1 MIRITSWFLL
11 MMGSYP
17 RGFQVPDVPGV
28 VTAAHDERGEV
39 GVVVRAEAQRALAG
53 LDAALYESRAAALI
67 ALIGGLDG
75 HRRNVISLALS
86 DG

>member
-1 MIRITSWFLL
+1 MWTAFTRLMIRITSWFLL

-39 GVVVRAEAQRALAG
+39 GVVVGWTDIAG
-53 LDAALYESRAAALI
+53 T
-67 ALIGGLDG
+67 
-75 HRRNVISLALS
+75 
-86 DG
+86 

>member
-1 MIRITSWFLL
+1 

-39 GVVVRAEAQRALAG
+39 GVVVVRAETQRALAVWMLTWTKAG
-53 LDAALYESRAAALI
+53 QLP
-67 ALIGGLDG
+67 
-75 HRRNVISLALS
+75 
-86 DG
+86 

>member
-1 MIRITSWFLL
+1 

-17 RGFQVPDVPGV
+17 WGFQVPDVPGV

-39 GVVVRAEAQRALAG
+39 GVVVVRAEAQRALAG
-53 LDAALYESRAAALI
+53 LDADLDESRAAALI

-75 HRRNVISLALS
+75 HRRDVI
-86 DG
+86 

>member
-1 MIRITSWFLL
+1 

-39 GVVVRAEAQRALAG
+39 GVVVVRQKPSGPLRVWMLTWTK
-53 LDAALYESRAAALI
+53 SRAAALI
-67 ALIGGLDG
+67 AFSGGLDG
-75 HRRNVISLALS
+75 HRRDVI
-86 DG
+86 

>member
-17 RGFQVPDVPGV
+17 GDFRSPMCLGV

-39 GVVVRAEAQRALAG
+39 GVVVVRAEAQRALAG
-53 LDAALYESRAAALI
+53 LDADLDESRAAALI

-75 HRRNVISLALS
+75 HRRDVI
-86 DG
+86 

>member
-17 RGFQVPDVPGV
+17 RGFQVPDMPGV

-39 GVVVRAEAQRALAG
+39 GVVVVRAEAQRALAG
-53 LDAALYESRAAALI
+53 LDAD
-67 ALIGGLDG
+67 LDEKPG
-75 HRRNVISLALS
+75 SCPDRIDRWAGRTSPGRDLA
-86 DG
+86 GAQ